1 MTHTQR
7 LNKLDSL
14 GWHHDETSGRH
25 LICGERCDF
34 ISGEISGVK
43 YDAWIAERSGFVYIQ
58 DSRLDEKDMDQSFE
72 RFCATVRD
80 GWLVPKVVPVVRGF
94 DFGDD

>member
-25 LICGERCDF
+25 QICAERCHWIAGKID
-34 ISGEISGVK
+34 GVEWS
-43 YDAWIAERSGFVYIQ
+43 AWISEVSGMVYLHTDPAI
-58 DSRLDEKDMDQSFE
+58 DKPFDEFI
-72 RFCATVRD
+72 ALVRD
-80 GWLVPKVVPVVRGF
+80 GWPKPKAALAVRGF
-94 DFGDD
+94 DFGDE